1 MRKEKKIKIK
11 ALLLELYQCGT
22 WQQGREEVELE
33 SKAQSLRES
42 VLRTQEEIRKGRKQC
57 FPGRL
62 TELHAHDPV
71 QTAKEKYILL
81 LKDNYS
87 TYPLAWLK
95 ENLPF

>member
-11 ALLLELYQCGT
+11 ALLLELNQCGT

-42 VLRTQEEIRKGRKQC
+42 DLRTQEEIRKVRKQC
-57 FPGRL
+57 FSGRL
-62 TELHAHDPV
+62 MKLHTHDPV